1 LAGTSSWNCRSQRLI
16 EPFHDARS
24 GEQDEPRDLV
34 TLVAGAAAAWWLAA
48 QAQQAGKL
56 PTIGWLDSARTMEA
70 AMTAFNQG
78 LAGAGYVVSRNVNLQ
93 YRSAENDIGRGRM
106 LVAEF
111 VRQQWR

>member
-1 LAGTSSWNCRSQRLI
+1 
-16 EPFHDARS
+16 
-24 GEQDEPRDLV
+24 
-34 TLVAGAAAAWWLAA
+34 
-48 QAQQAGKL
+48 
-56 PTIGWLDSARTMEA
+56 MEA

-78 LAGAGYVVSRNVNLQ
+78 LAEAGYVVSRNVNLQ